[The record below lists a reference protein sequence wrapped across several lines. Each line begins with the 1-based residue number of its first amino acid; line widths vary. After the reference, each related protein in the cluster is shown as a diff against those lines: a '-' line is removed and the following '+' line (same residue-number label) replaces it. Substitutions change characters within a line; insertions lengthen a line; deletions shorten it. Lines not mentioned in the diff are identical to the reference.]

1 MILAIRPPCMS
12 HLDGVLIHWL
22 TLQPNS
28 GASIAIDLKRKKKA
42 SGDEACTVYHF
53 HLQIIVSFFLWLVS
67 SVTVFFSLLFGCH
80 MAFRAQYG
88 RTLNM
93 PFMEPLWMYPPIRMW
108 TIILKGM
115 EMEGNPVRDMWVRFK
130 VGGVLATLG
139 PADLLLAP
147 ECVTPLCLIH
157 T

>member
-1 MILAIRPPCMS
+1 
-12 HLDGVLIHWL
+12 
-22 TLQPNS
+22 
-28 GASIAIDLKRKKKA
+28 
-42 SGDEACTVYHF
+42 
-53 HLQIIVSFFLWLVS
+53 
-67 SVTVFFSLLFGCH
+67 
-80 MAFRAQYG
+80 
-88 RTLNM
+88 M

-108 TIILKGM
+108 AIILKGM

-139 PADLLLAP
+139 PADLLLSP